1 MVDVLIAVKKYN
13 QKKGLHRYLSVH
25 HGPRCA
31 KSSVGI
37 IFSKTQNAH
46 TIL

>member
-25 HGPRCA
+25 QGPRCA
-31 KSSVGI
+31 KSRMGI